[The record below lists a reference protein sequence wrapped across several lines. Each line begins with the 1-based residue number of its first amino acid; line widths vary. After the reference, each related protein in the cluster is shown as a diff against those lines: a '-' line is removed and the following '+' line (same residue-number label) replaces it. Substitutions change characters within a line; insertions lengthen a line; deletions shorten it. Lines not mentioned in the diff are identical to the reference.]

1 MGSLC
6 SYPFV
11 AIVMLSDTAGLVGGE
26 TLVKRGDGS
35 VLPFAFPCA
44 GSCLVMQV
52 IALFLPDICHD
63 ALCCR

>member
-1 MGSLC
+1 MGFLC

-35 VLPFAFPCA
+35 VLPFAFPSA

-52 IALFLPDICHD
+52 TIRPQPHICSD
-63 ALCCR
+63 AVRC